1 MGLQNYDVLTTD
13 VEVKGKYTSDTFNW
27 EIDDTRTVGPSDGSG
42 KLYFTDIDR
51 WNIWVL
57 YN

>member
-42 KLYFTDIDR
+42 KLCFTDIDR
-51 WNIWVL
+51 
-57 YN
+57 